1 MPDPI
6 SWSYAW
12 PYFAGAFVLAYLLG
26 SIPFGL
32 LLTRAAGLGD
42 IRKIGSGNIG
52 ATNVLRTGNRL
63 LALAVLLLDGG
74 KGVTAVLVAWWVG
87 GTEVALIAAL
97 AVVLGHM
104 FPVWLGFKGGK
115 AVATTLGVLLAL
127 SPWVGALVCLTWLLV
142 FFITRYSSL
151 AGLLSLA
158 LGPFYAWLLP
168 LGFRLEELFEPGL
181 SALLFRGEP
190 KLIQMS
196 AILAALVWA
205 RHHQNIRRLLRGEEP
220 KIGRRPA
227 APSPTS

>member
-32 LLTRAAGLGD
+32 LLTHAAGLGD

-52 ATNVLRTGNRL
+52 ATNVLRTGNKL
-63 LALAVLLLDGG
+63 LALAVLVLDAG
-74 KGVTAVLVAWWVG
+74 KGAAAVLIAWWVG

-104 FPVWLGFKGGK
+104 FPVWLGFRGGK
-115 AVATTLGVLLAL
+115 AVATTLGTLLAL
-127 SPWVGALVCLTWLLV
+127 SPWVGVLVCLTWLIV
-142 FFITRYSSL
+142 FFALRYSSL

-168 LGFRLEELFEPGL
+168 LGFRLEELAEPGFGD
-181 SALLFRGEP
+181 LLFRGEP
-190 KLIQMS
+190 KLIQLS
-196 AILAALVWA
+196 AILAALVWL
-205 RHHQNIRRLLRGEEP
+205 RHRQNIGRLLRGEEP
-220 KIGRRPA
+220 RVGRGRT
-227 APSPTS
+227 APSPN